1 MSLSIVIPAYNA
13 TETLEATVQS
23 AWEVRPGPHEVI
35 VVDDGCT
42 DEHGGIG

>member
-13 TETLEATVQS
+13 EETLEVTIRS
-23 AWEVRPGPHEVI
+23 ALGIKSPVVEVI
-35 VVDDGCT
+35 VVDDGST